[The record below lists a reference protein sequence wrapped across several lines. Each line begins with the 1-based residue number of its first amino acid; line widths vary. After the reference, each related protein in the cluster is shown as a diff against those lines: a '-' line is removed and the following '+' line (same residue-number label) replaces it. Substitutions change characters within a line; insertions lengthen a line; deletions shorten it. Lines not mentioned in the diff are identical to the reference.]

1 MKTTINETETIRL
14 KTEIVNFKNKL
25 STMSEINKDIYLG
38 SYFRNEGTKINL
50 STTWDKDYIIL
61 TIWDKKIIL
70 CWEEDMTNQ
79 IDNLLTKNK

>member
-50 STTWDKDYIIL
+50 STTWDKDDIIL